1 MNVISDVFVC
11 ILGQR
16 HPVFF
21 VCAEGMGGWISGKY
35 YYGLPQ
41 DCARVGGG
49 GGGTGVR
56 GHGKRCA
63 VIPWCRAGR
72 TGIGV

>member
-35 YYGLPQ
+35 YYELPQ
-41 DCARVGGG
+41 
-49 GGGTGVR
+49 GTVLVWE
-56 GHGKRCA
+56 A
-63 VIPWCRAGR
+63 AEAAPE
-72 TGIGV
+72 

>member
-1 MNVISDVFVC
+1 
-11 ILGQR
+11 
-16 HPVFF
+16 
-21 VCAEGMGGWISGKY
+21 MGGWISGKY

-49 GGGTGVR
+49 GVR
-56 GHGKRCA
+56 GHGKRRTA
-63 VIPWCRAGR
+63 IPWCRAGR